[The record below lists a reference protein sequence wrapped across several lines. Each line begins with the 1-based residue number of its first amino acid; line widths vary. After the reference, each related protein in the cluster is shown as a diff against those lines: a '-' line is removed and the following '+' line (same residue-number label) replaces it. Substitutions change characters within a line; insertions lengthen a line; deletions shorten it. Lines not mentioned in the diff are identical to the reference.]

1 MSKPASAPRTVECY
15 HCRHRFT
22 VSWQTMTTSCPKCAR
37 GLNVEDIIIKVA
49 YAVRKI
55 QTCGRLVVEK
65 KGRVSAHSV
74 EAHGGVD
81 VEGSLEANVVSRG
94 HVRIGPKAQWKG
106 DLTAPTLL
114 VELGGQ
120 VTRGFFVIEP
130 LPPGAAPEPVGVEA
144 AAEPPPP
151 PPPAPPTPGARRR
164 VIPQARPRS
173 QGPSTSGPQP
183 PR

>member
-1 MSKPASAPRTVECY
+1 MSKAASAPRTVECY

-37 GLNVEDIIIKVA
+37 GLNVEDIVIKVA

-55 QTCGRLVVEK
+55 QTCGTLVVEK
-65 KGRVSAHSV
+65 KGRVTAQTV

-81 VEGSLEANVVSRG
+81 VEGALEANVVSRG

-106 DLTAPTLL
+106 DLTAPTVL

-120 VTRGFFVIEP
+120 IARGFFVIEP
-130 LPPGAAPEPVGVEA
+130 QPLEAVAELAPVVAEAPPLPPPTVG
-144 AAEPPPP
+144 
-151 PPPAPPTPGARRR
+151 RRR
-164 VIPQARPRS
+164 VTPASRRP
-173 QGPSTSGPQP
+173 GTSGPTP